1 MEDAVSC
8 KWFEV
13 KDMESVMKYLRSVQ
27 IDADKRVQA
36 GESYVGA
43 GPGGNEDTKRAEAPL
58 L

>member
-27 IDADKRVQA
+27 IDADK
-36 GESYVGA
+36 S
-43 GPGGNEDTKRAEAPL
+43 PGWRKLCWSRPRGQ
-58 L
+58 

>member
-27 IDADKRVQA
+27 IDTDKRVQA
-36 GESYVGA
+36 GESYV
-43 GPGGNEDTKRAEAPL
+43 PSRI
-58 L
+58 